1 MKRTRALLAAGAT
14 SVLLL
19 TACGGSGFDDQGSGG
34 GQQTSGPAKLQVLI
48 GSSGQAETNA
58 VTQAADAWAK
68 SAGDSVTVTAASD
81 LNQQLAQGF
90 ASSNPPDVFYVGS
103 DTVAS
108 YASNGSLL
116 AYGDELKDKDD
127 FYPNLRDAFTVDGEF
142 YCAPKDFSTLALV
155 IDEKAWQAAGLT
167 DADVPTT
174 WDQLASVAQRLTTGG
189 RTGLVTSSEFQ
200 RLGVFAAQAGG
211 SLVTDG
217 KATASSAQMVQGL
230 TYVKS
235 LLANGSMKFAADVGA
250 GDGTEALGTGKAA
263 MTIEG
268 NWIVGGV
275 ASSYPDLQYKVV
287 KLPAGPAGPATF
299 TYTNCWGIAADS
311 KNQAAAK
318 QLVEAMTSSDQQ
330 LTFAKAFGVMPS
342 VQSAADGF
350 RQQFPAQA
358 AFIDSAAD
366 AQALPNEAGVSD
378 VITDLNS
385 KLEGLGTGD
394 PQQILD
400 ATQQNLE
407 AALK

>member
-1 MKRTRALLAAGAT
+1 M
-14 SVLLL
+14 
-19 TACGGSGFDDQGSGG
+19 
-34 GQQTSGPAKLQVLI
+34 GPAGERRAAPHHRRAH
-48 GSSGQAETNA
+48 GSR
-58 VTQAADAWAK
+58 
-68 SAGDSVTVTAASD
+68 
-81 LNQQLAQGF
+81 
-90 ASSNPPDVFYVGS
+90 
-103 DTVAS
+103 
-108 YASNGSLL
+108 
-116 AYGDELKDKDD
+116 DE
-127 FYPNLRDAFTVDGEF
+127 
-142 YCAPKDFSTLALV
+142 
-155 IDEKAWQAAGLT
+155 
-167 DADVPTT
+167 
-174 WDQLASVAQRLTTGG
+174 
-189 RTGLVTSSEFQ
+189 SEFQ

-217 KATASSAQMVQGL
+217 KATANSAQMVQGL

-299 TYTNCWGIAADS
+299 ILHELLGHRRGS

-350 RQQFPAQA
+350 RQQFRRRPR
-358 AFIDSAAD
+358 SSTR
-366 AQALPNEAGVSD
+366 LPTPRPCPTRRASP
-378 VITDLNS
+378 TS
-385 KLEGLGTGD
+385 SPT
-394 PQQILD
+394 
-400 ATQQNLE
+400 
-407 AALK
+407 